1 MQSKVL
7 KSLAKGSLALTV
19 LIVIGTFGY
28 YAITEN
34 ESLFDCFYM
43 TVITLTTIG
52 FGEIIGIED
61 NVPARLFTV
70 FLAFSGVGFLSYFI
84 STVSAV
90 LIDGTLKENFKI
102 KKMNKSLIDISGHYI
117 VCGLGRNAVHLLN
130 SLISSGGKIVAI
142 DIDNQVLNEMT
153 EKYPQMLYV
162 HGNASDDIILEKAGI
177 TRAKGLFASTSDD
190 SLNLVISLSARRLNP
205 EVLIVGLCNDH
216 SNIEKLKIAGA
227 DSVVS
232 TNLISAQRLVSEMLR
247 PAATE
252 MLDLLQDSSKSG
264 LNLEQFELNEK
275 FEGQTIGDLLYSDL
289 KEIHLVA
296 IKTEGKIYFRP
307 PDDFKVSK
315 GDTAI
320 IITTPDTIAPT
331 E

>member
-7 KSLAKGSLALTV
+7 KSLAKGSLALTI

-28 YAITEN
+28 HAITEN

-61 NVPARLFTV
+61 NVPARIFTV

-102 KKMNKSLIDISGHYI
+102 KKMNKSLSDISGHYI

-130 SLISSGGKIVAI
+130 SLISSGGSIVAI
-142 DIDNQVLNEMT
+142 DIDNQVLNEMA

-162 HGNASDDIILEKAGI
+162 HGNASDDIVLEKAGI

-205 EVLIVGLCNDH
+205 EVLIVGLCKDH
-216 SNIEKLKIAGA
+216 SNMEKLKIAGA

-252 MLDLLQDSSKSG
+252 MLDLLQNSNKSG

-275 FEGQTIGDLLYSDL
+275 FEGQTIGDLLYSEL
-289 KEIHLVA
+289 KGIHLVA
-296 IKTEGKIYFRP
+296 IKTKGKIYFRP

-320 IITTPDTIAPT
+320 IITTPDTIAPM